1 MFGLFK
7 RDPAKKMVKAI
18 EVKREEAL
26 RAQRSGDMRAYAS
39 LSAEVEAMED
49 QVIAMR
55 ASE

>member
-55 ASE
+55 ESE